1 MCSECDELRRKI
13 AVNRGLSIGLD
24 DPASI
29 SLNKAELTT
38 LENQLDVLL
47 GEHLE
52 AARPSSQKALDKKP
66 MVQ

>member
-24 DPASI
+24 GPASI
-29 SLNKAELTT
+29 SLNKAELTA
-38 LENQLDVLL
+38 LEEQLDVLL

>member
-13 AVNRGLSIGLD
+13 AVNRGLSIGL
-24 DPASI
+24 
-29 SLNKAELTT
+29 
-38 LENQLDVLL
+38 ENQLDVLF

>member
-1 MCSECDELRRKI
+1 MCSECDDLRRKT

-29 SLNKAELTT
+29 SLNKAELTA
-38 LENQLDVLL
+38 LEKQLDAVLDR
-47 GEHLE
+47 HLE
-52 AARPSSQKALDKKP
+52 EARPSSQKALDKKP